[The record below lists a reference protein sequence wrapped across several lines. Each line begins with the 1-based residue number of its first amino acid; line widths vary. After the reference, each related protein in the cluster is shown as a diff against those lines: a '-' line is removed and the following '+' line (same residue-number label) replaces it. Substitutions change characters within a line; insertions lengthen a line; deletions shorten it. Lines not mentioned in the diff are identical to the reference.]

1 MKEEA
6 TKDNF
11 LLEIIMYYG
20 VKKKKTFKSSSCHF
34 HSLQF
39 SRYTRYKQEFGQ
51 ERNGSVKL
59 G

>member
-20 VKKKKTFKSSSCHF
+20 VKKKKNIQILILSFP
-34 HSLQF
+34 QPPI
-39 SRYTRYKQEFGQ
+39 
-51 ERNGSVKL
+51 
-59 G
+59 